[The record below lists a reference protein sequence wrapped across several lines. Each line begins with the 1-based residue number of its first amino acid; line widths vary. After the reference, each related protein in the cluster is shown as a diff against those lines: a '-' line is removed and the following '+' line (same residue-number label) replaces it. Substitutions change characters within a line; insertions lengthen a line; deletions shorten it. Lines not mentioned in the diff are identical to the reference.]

1 MKKIKLSTELCYVL
15 GMVLMPF
22 AVSLTIKANLGMS
35 MIASPTYIISEKV
48 PFLTNGQTEW
58 IMQGLFLVLMCVI
71 IKKFRL
77 TYLTSFLSAFIYGLI
92 LDFAIYLTSFF
103 EANNIVFRVFLFIAG
118 MVLTSLSVAFFF
130 NTYLAPCAYDYFVRV
145 VGEEKKLDM
154 RKWKLSY
161 DASMLVLA
169 LVLSLTLFRGFVG
182 INFGTL
188 VMVALNGNIISF
200 FSKFINKHFELFDRF
215 SFRKYFE

>member
-161 DASMLVLA
+161 DASMLALA